1 MKTIYLNSDFCCHVS
16 NPDGGYT
23 SVETDFFGG
32 KCAAYIEGY
41 RFVPAGA
48 TWTRPD
54 GVVFQGEMISP
65 WKDWRELDAAQREYE
80 REQLA
85 ALTVENEA
93 LVADMAQMVDDVYQ
107 SDMEMMG
114 L

>member
-1 MKTIYLNSDFCCHVS
+1 MTIYIDHDCKCHVT
-16 NPDGGYT
+16 NANGYIA
-23 SVETDFFGG
+23 VG
-32 KCAAYIEGY
+32 KCQSYIEGY
-41 RFVPAGA
+41 RFVPSGS
-48 TWTRPD
+48 TWTRDD
-54 GVVFQGEMISP
+54 GTVFTGEMITP
-65 WKDWRELDAAQREYE
+65 WKPWKELDAYQREYE
-80 REQLA
+80 RQQLA

>member
-1 MKTIYLNSDFCCHVS
+1 MTLIYIDFDFKCHITD
-16 NPDGGYT
+16 DGAMT
-23 SVETDFFGG
+23 AVETDFFDG

-41 RFVPAGA
+41 RFVPAGES
-48 TWTRPD
+48 WTRQD
-54 GVVFQGEMISP
+54 GEVFHGEMVSP
-65 WKDWRELDAAQREYE
+65 WKDWRELDAAQRAYE

-85 ALTVENEA
+85 ALTVENET

>member
-1 MKTIYLNSDFCCHVS
+1 MKIYVDSEFKCHTS
-16 NPDGGYT
+16 NPDGTYT
-23 SVETDFFGG
+23 AVETDFFDG
-32 KCAAYIEGY
+32 KCDAYIEGY

-48 TWTRPD
+48 AWTRSD
-54 GVVFQGEMISP
+54 GVTFSGEMVAP
-65 WKDWRELDAAQREYE
+65 CRDWRELDAAQRAYE